1 MLLAFIIIYAA
12 TLLYLC
18 SIERFRHYASTLGIQ
33 GWLLLVIAFLQIQDM
48 GLGEK
53 IFIIAET
60 LILKGIV
67 VPMLLFKII
76 NKLKINKVHKASLP
90 PFYTVVLALILMGVS
105 MWLTSVIAGAE
116 NGSLFFGV
124 AIFGLFVGLLLITVH
139 RRIFSQLIGFL
150 VIENS
155 VFFFSLAVGIHI
167 PMLINIGVLL
177 DILMGVLLL
186 SLFITKLGGE
196 GSLDSEELSQLKD

>member
-105 MWLTSVIAGAE
+105 MWLTSVIAAE
-116 NGSLFFGV
+116 DGSLFFGV
-124 AIFGLFVGLLLITVH
+124 AIFGLLVGLLLITVH

-155 VFFFSLAVGIHI
+155 VFFFSLAVGVHI

-177 DILMGVLLL
+177 DILMGILLL